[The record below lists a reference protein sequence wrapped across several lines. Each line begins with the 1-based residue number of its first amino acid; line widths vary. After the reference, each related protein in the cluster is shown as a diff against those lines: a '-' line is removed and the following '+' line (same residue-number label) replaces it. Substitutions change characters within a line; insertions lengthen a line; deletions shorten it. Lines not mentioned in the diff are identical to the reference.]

1 MKQLNEKEKKV
12 LEFITDAIRSEG
24 YPPTVRDIQNAL
36 HIKSTATVHSYLA
49 RLEEKGYIRRD
60 PGKSRSMRIGEEGGE
75 KENSRTTKVPVVGR
89 VAAGTP
95 ILAVENYE
103 GYVDFPV
110 LNSPYSYSQLFALRI
125 AGTSMINAGILDGD
139 IVVVAKTNLVENG
152 EIVVAL
158 VNDEATVKR
167 FYKENGHFR
176 LQPENPSMEPIL
188 VDEVYILGKVVAVL
202 RYYK

>member
-75 KENSRTTKVPVVGR
+75 KENSRTTKVPVAEWPQAR
-89 VAAGTP
+89 
-95 ILAVENYE
+95 
-103 GYVDFPV
+103 
-110 LNSPYSYSQLFALRI
+110 
-125 AGTSMINAGILDGD
+125 
-139 IVVVAKTNLVENG
+139 
-152 EIVVAL
+152 
-158 VNDEATVKR
+158 R
-167 FYKENGHFR
+167 FWLWKITKAMWISR
-176 LQPENPSMEPIL
+176 S
-188 VDEVYILGKVVAVL
+188 
-202 RYYK
+202 